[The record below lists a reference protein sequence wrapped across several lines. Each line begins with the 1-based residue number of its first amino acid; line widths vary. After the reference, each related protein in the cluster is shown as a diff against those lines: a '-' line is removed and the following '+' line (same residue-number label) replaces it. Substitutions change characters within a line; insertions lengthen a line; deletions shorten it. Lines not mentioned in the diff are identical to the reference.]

1 MSEAKNQNTQ
11 TQVKQIFRLSVLN
24 LRHNFVVLTG
34 NTHTLVQDQFT
45 HFRKNTVGISLDY
58 TKIK

>member
-34 NTHTLVQDQFT
+34 NTHT
-45 HFRKNTVGISLDY
+45 GIRPIY
-58 TKIK
+58 TFQKVHS